1 MKERQGE
8 RRKKERRGK
17 KDCCI
22 SASNLSIV
30 STFVAFLALLG
41 AIVSYNNTVDI
52 HKAAKDLKEKVS
64 VLESR
69 HVKSIP
75 KAVREVRKDYDV
87 KVILEKK

>member
-1 MKERQGE
+1 MKERKE
-8 RRKKERRGK
+8 DRRKKERRGK
-17 KDCCI
+17 DCCAK
-22 SASNLSIV
+22 ASNLSIV
-30 STFVAFLALLG
+30 STFVALMALLG
-41 AIVSYNNTVDI
+41 AYVSYNNTVDI
-52 HKAAKDLKEKVS
+52 HKTAEGLKEKVS